1 MKAEI
6 AAMAVDDAFA
16 DAAEPGCSYQPPGG
30 GDPVTEISVILA
42 QPDEEAELGEI
53 RAVVA
58 STLIDVRISEVT
70 APARGGIFIVAGVSY
85 TILAAPRRWDRSR
98 LVWRC
103 PATETSV

>member
-53 RAVVA
+53 RRVIP
-58 STLIDVRISEVT
+58 TFHLDME
-70 APARGGIFIVAGVSY
+70 
-85 TILAAPRRWDRSR
+85 
-98 LVWRC
+98 RC
-103 PATETSV
+103 PMGHAHMAGHIETPVCSDPGLGINSDAHMRLSAPQFGSGDQLI